1 MKTKPRH
8 IIFTLC
14 LVATI
19 AACMYKGFPRFWE
32 RCYNQVAYSFFGKTI
47 NPYVVKGR
55 ANELFLKPNI
65 DDISGKTLLDHYG
78 SIENAKAEAQKN
90 VEATKRL
97 IDTLHR
103 HGSDFFLSH
112 KTSCLSRISAQ
123 RHAKTNL
130 RVFDG
135 RLLHPTVQGKRY
147 SPY

>member
-78 SIENAKAEAQKN
+78 SIENAKAEAHLKDNPRSIASTPSGATPIGPNGFRLAPLSYGLYGCVLLSSPQMGQKLLLP
-90 VEATKRL
+90 L
-97 IDTLHR
+97 IIEPHL
-103 HGSDFFLSH
+103 
-112 KTSCLSRISAQ
+112 
-123 RHAKTNL
+123 
-130 RVFDG
+130 
-135 RLLHPTVQGKRY
+135 
-147 SPY
+147 